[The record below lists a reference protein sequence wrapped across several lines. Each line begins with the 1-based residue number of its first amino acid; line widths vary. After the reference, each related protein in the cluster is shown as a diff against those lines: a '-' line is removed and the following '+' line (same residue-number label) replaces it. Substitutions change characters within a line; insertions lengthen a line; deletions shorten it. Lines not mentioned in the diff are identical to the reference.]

1 MSPLPATTTV
11 IIVMTL
17 CCVNTESSQTRLQN
31 FWQLRQQ
38 NMAERTN
45 HERLLGKIEMSLNFV
60 ISQLIS
66 NVKKYS
72 SKIQTPAV

>member
-45 HERLLGKIEMSLNFV
+45 HKRLLGKIEMSLNFV

-66 NVKKYS
+66 NVKKY
-72 SKIQTPAV
+72 